1 MRQFESILEQ
11 VLEQQQQHQFRDR
24 RNMPRTTTTLTTT
37 WTEDTINNLHLTERL
52 NDINLIFIK
61 ILKQKLR

>member
-24 RNMPRTTTTLTTT
+24 RNMPRTTTTTT
-37 WTEDTINNLHLTERL
+37 WTEHTINNLHLTERL

-61 ILKQKLR
+61 MLKQKLR

>member
-24 RNMPRTTTTLTTT
+24 RNMPRTTTT

-61 ILKQKLR
+61 MLKQKLR